1 MMQPNLENLQNSMR
15 RITKVYENIK
25 INDSDSR
32 ILGIPTEIPS
42 VAEIIWNSCRSK
54 GKIVE
59 FSNK

>member
-42 VAEIIWNSCRSK
+42 VANIINF
-54 GKIVE
+54 GIVADP
-59 FSNK
+59 NVKL